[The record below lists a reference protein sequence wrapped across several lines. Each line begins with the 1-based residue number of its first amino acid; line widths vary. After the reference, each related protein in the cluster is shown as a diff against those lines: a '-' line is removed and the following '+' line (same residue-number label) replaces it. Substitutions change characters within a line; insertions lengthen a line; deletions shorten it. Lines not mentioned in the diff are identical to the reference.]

1 VVVELSDVVEPLE
14 VTILMPCLNEAE
26 TLGVCIRKAREYLDR
41 SGIAGEILITD
52 NGSDDGSL
60 AIAERAGAR
69 VVHVAQR
76 GYGNALIAGIQAARG
91 DYVIMG
97 DADDSYDF
105 SNLDDFVRALRNGA
119 DLVMGNRFQGGIAP
133 GAMPPLHR
141 YVGNPVL
148 SKIGRLFFRSKI
160 GDFHCGLRGFR
171 RDRILALNLH
181 SGGMEF
187 ASEMVVKATLGG
199 LDVQEVPTTLS
210 PDGRSRP
217 PHLRTWHD
225 GWRHLRFLLIY
236 SPRWLFFYPG
246 IVLCALAIVLGIL
259 VETTTVTIGSVT
271 LGVDTLVVCYAMLII
286 GFQSVIFAVLTKKYG
301 TNEGFLPP
309 NPTFERI
316 LRQVSFERGVVM
328 GLILFVVGVVGLV
341 VAILKWRTVG
351 FGSLNPTQEL
361 NIVIPSVAL
370 LTVGSQG
377 ALASAFLSVL
387 DIRRRAVATDED
399 HEANLVP
406 AELENEAS

>member
-1 VVVELSDVVEPLE
+1 MS
-14 VTILMPCLNEAE
+14 
-26 TLGVCIRKAREYLDR
+26 
-41 SGIAGEILITD
+41 
-52 NGSDDGSL
+52 
-60 AIAERAGAR
+60 
-69 VVHVAQR
+69 
-76 GYGNALIAGIQAARG
+76 
-91 DYVIMG
+91 
-97 DADDSYDF
+97 
-105 SNLDDFVRALRNGA
+105 
-119 DLVMGNRFQGGIAP
+119 
-133 GAMPPLHR
+133 PLHR
-141 YVGNPVL
+141 YLGNPVL

-171 RDRILALNLH
+171 RDRILTLDLQ

-187 ASEMVVKATLGG
+187 ASEMAVKATLGG

-246 IVLCALAIVLGIL
+246 IVLCALALVLGIL
-259 VETTTVTIGSVT
+259 VEITTVRIGSVT

-316 LRQVSFERGVVM
+316 LRQVSFGRGVVM
-328 GLILFVVGVVGLV
+328 GLILFVVGVAGLV

-351 FGSLNPTQEL
+351 FGSLNPTEEL

-377 ALASAFLSVL
+377 ALASAFLSVV
-387 DIRRRAVATDED
+387 DIRRRAVATGGTLGRTSLRNWRTKRPDSRPQPGWFFDSRCSPSCHRAMAHKRSESRFRYIGTRESTGGSLTAMRSERRTMVRAKSRAAATRFSPGMVKSVGMSKRLSRSSIPSSNASTMSGVTKLD
-399 HEANLVP
+399 P
-406 AELENEAS
+406 ALSLLRFSGAVATSAIKT

>member
-1 VVVELSDVVEPLE
+1 MVVELNELLAPRE

-26 TLGVCIRKAREYLDR
+26 TLGTCIRKARDYLDR
-41 SGIAGEILITD
+41 SGIAGEILIAD
-52 NGSDDGSL
+52 NGSDDGSID
-60 AIAERAGAR
+60 IAEEAGAR
-69 VVHVAQR
+69 VVHVSQR
-76 GYGNALIAGIQAARG
+76 GYGNALIAGIQSAQGA
-91 DYVIMG
+91 YVIMG

-105 SNLDDFVRALRNGA
+105 SNLDEFVRALRGGA

-141 YVGNPVL
+141 YLGNPVL

-171 RDRILALNLH
+171 RDRILALDLH

-187 ASEMVVKATLGG
+187 ASEMVVKATLKG
-199 LDVQEVPTTLS
+199 LDVQEVPTTLR

-246 IVLCALAIVLGIL
+246 IALCVLAFVLGIL
-259 VETTTVTIGSVT
+259 VEITTVRIGNVT
-271 LGVDTLVVCYAMLII
+271 LGVDTLVVCYALLII
-286 GFQSVIFAVLTKKYG
+286 GFQSVLFAVLTKKYG

-328 GLILFVVGVVGLV
+328 GLILFVVGLVGLV
-341 VAILKWRTVG
+341 VAILKWKTVG

-361 NIVIPSVAL
+361 DIVIPSVAL

-387 DIRRRAVATDED
+387 DVRRRSVVTDEQ
-399 HEANLVP
+399 LVP
-406 AELENEAS
+406 AELENETS